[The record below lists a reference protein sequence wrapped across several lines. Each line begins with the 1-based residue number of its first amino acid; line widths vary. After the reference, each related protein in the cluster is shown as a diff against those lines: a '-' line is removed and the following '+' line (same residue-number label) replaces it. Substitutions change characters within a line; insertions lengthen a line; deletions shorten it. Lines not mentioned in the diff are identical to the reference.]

1 MLFGDKTK
9 DSVQQ
14 LISEVKVYLELQK
27 EYVRLELVEK
37 LTILLSTLILVLILI
52 VLSMVALFY
61 FSFTMAYMLAPV
73 LGGLKMS
80 FGLITV
86 CLTGLIILIYYQR
99 KRLIILPMVKFL
111 ASVFL
116 EKPKDSDIY
125 THTSSN
131 ESTES

>member
-1 MLFGDKTK
+1 MPFGDKTK

-61 FSFTMAYMLAPV
+61 FSFTMAYVLAPV

-80 FGLITV
+80 FGLITL
-86 CLTGLIILIYYQR
+86 CLAGLIILIYRQR
-99 KRLIILPMVKFL
+99 NPLIIRPMVKFL